1 MARRFIVN
9 ENDLKMENNKLEIF
23 GKEVKHIQVLR
34 HNIGDVIIVNQYD
47 CKILKMH
54 SHSIELEIIENTKSV
69 GVPTLDVTLYMGML
83 KNEKMDFVIQKA
95 VEIGVSRIIP
105 FFSRNVVV
113 KLDEKSR
120 EKRIEKM
127 RVIANEACKQC
138 GRTDYVKVEDFVEFK
153 NITNL
158 EDEYDVCMIAY
169 ENDNTSLKNVI
180 SGIKNSGNV
189 KKVAIFIGAEGGF
202 DKTEIESFLNNNKNV
217 CTVSLGTRILRAE
230 TAALNLLSIIMY
242 ELD

>member
-1 MARRFIVN
+1 
-9 ENDLKMENNKLEIF
+9 
-23 GKEVKHIQVLR
+23 
-34 HNIGDVIIVNQYD
+34 
-47 CKILKMH
+47 MH